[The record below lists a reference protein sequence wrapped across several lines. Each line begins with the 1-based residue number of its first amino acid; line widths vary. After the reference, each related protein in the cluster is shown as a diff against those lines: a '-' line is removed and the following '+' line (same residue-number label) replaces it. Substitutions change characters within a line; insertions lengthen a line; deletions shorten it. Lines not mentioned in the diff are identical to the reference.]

1 MAESGLQSSRK
12 EREITGSLFYAMSR
26 SCLPAREKWTP
37 TRGHHQD
44 LEPSHPTRR
53 SDFFDSY
60 RGWLATSNVEE
71 EGHVQEGHSLLEECI
86 NIAIDETEEEIQHL
100 ERYRNESLAVENS
113 RKQADGLRFGIPDAE
128 GLNRIMRYEVSRE
141 WAVPVDVAKE
151 WVRSYA
157 QAWPPG
163 TQWHA
168 EMRVVEERHRT
179 RASTLPKDSSSC
191 W

>member
-1 MAESGLQSSRK
+1 
-12 EREITGSLFYAMSR
+12 MSR

-37 TRGHHQD
+37 SRGHHQD
-44 LEPSHPTRR
+44 LEPSHPTRP
-53 SDFFDSY
+53 SDFF
-60 RGWLATSNVEE
+60 EE

-113 RKQADGLRFGIPDAE
+113 RKQADGLPFGIPDAE

-179 RASTLPKDSSSC
+179 RASTLPKDSSSF